1 MAERATEQ
9 ITIAAPPERCF
20 AVILDFERYPEW
32 AGDIREVEVVER
44 DEEGRG
50 TKVAYR
56 AAAMGRSARY
66 TLEYDLSDAPHR
78 LSWKLVEGDIMR
90 VLDGTY
96 TFDPEGGGTLVTY
109 QLEVEL
115 MIPMPGFIKRRAEG
129 KIMGTALRE
138 LKRHVETT

>member
-9 ITIAAPPERCF
+9 ITIAAPPARCLE
-20 AVILDFERYPEW
+20 VILDFERYPEW

-78 LSWKLVEGDIMR
+78 VSWKLVEGDIMR

-96 TFDPEGGGTLVTY
+96 TFDPEGDGTLVTY

-115 MIPMPGFIKRRAEG
+115 VIPMPGFVKRRAEG

-138 LKRHVETT
+138 LKRRVEGS

>member
-9 ITIAAPPERCF
+9 IRIDAPSERCF
-20 AVILDFERYPEW
+20 EVILDFERYPEW

-44 DEEGRG
+44 DEESRG

-66 TLEYDLSDAPHR
+66 TLEYDLSDAPHAV
-78 LSWKLVEGDIMR
+78 SWKLVEGDIMR

-96 TFDPEGGGTLVTY
+96 TFDPEGDGTLVTY

-115 MIPMPGFIKRRAEG
+115 VIPMPGFIKRRAQG
-129 KIMGTALRE
+129 KIMSTALRE
-138 LKRHVETT
+138 LKKHVESR